1 MQPSALVN
9 FTGGCSTHNTFVG
22 DTALVTLVE
31 ITRIRDIKNFHDIFL
46 GQA

>member
-9 FTGGCSTHNTFVG
+9 FTWGCSTLITFVG

-31 ITRIRDIKNFHDIFL
+31 ITCIRDINNFHDIFL